1 MAKRVPSV
9 PELSTDQARRIF
21 LRAQGLIGPRERDPG
36 AMLRHLGFVQLDTIS
51 VLARSHELV
60 AYSRIG
66 PIARAKVEAAYWS
79 RPPVAFEDGGL
90 AVILPIEDW
99 PYLSARRRRRREWTH
114 PRRKPDRVAMD
125 EVRRLIEERGPI
137 TSEDLGGARSKAPA
151 LKNVWWHWSPL
162 KIAVERLLS
171 LGEVACVERR
181 GWRRV
186 YDLADEVIPKRL
198 RRDLPD
204 EACFTH
210 WVARAGERLGVATVR
225 DLQTY
230 FGGLTLPEVRDVLPR
245 TGLVPVTVRGW
256 EAPAWADPKA
266 LAAAPR
272 GKHRTTLLSPFDT
285 VLRNRDRVQRLFDF
299 QMKLESYT
307 PAADRVHGYFAMPLL
322 ARGALRG
329 RVDPGRSGTTLVAK
343 RVTVDRDAVEEM
355 ADALVEAASWVGC
368 DAVAVDEVRPA
379 SLRVSLRR
387 AIARRA

>member
-1 MAKRVPSV
+1 MTAPV
-9 PELSTDQARRIF
+9 ELSADEARLLF
-21 LRAQGLIGPRERDPG
+21 LRAQALLGGRERDPG
-36 AMLRHLGFVQLDTIS
+36 SLLRRLGFVQLDTIS

-66 PIARAKVEAAYWS
+66 RVSRARVEAAYWS

-90 AVILPIEDW
+90 ALILPIEDW
-99 PYLSARRRRRREWTH
+99 PYMSARRRRRLSWTH
-114 PRRKPDRVAMD
+114 PRRKPDRAAMD
-125 EVRRLIEERGPI
+125 EVRRIIRERGPI
-137 TSEDLGGARSKAPA
+137 TSEDLGGSRSQAPA
-151 LKNVWWHWSPL
+151 VKNVWWHWSPL
-162 KIAVERLLS
+162 KIAVERLLA

-186 YDLADEVIPKRL
+186 YDLADEVVPKRL
-198 RRDLPD
+198 RRELSD
-204 EACFTH
+204 EACFKH
-210 WVARAGERLGVATVR
+210 WVSRAGERLSVATVR

-256 EAPAWADPKA
+256 GAPAWADPKA
-266 LAAAPR
+266 LASTPR

-285 VLRNRDRVQRLFDF
+285 LLRDRARVQRLFGF
-299 QMKLESYT
+299 EMKLESYT

-343 RVTVDRDAVEEM
+343 RVSLDRDAVEEM
-355 ADALVEAASWVGC
+355 AEALVEAASWVGC
-368 DAVAVDEVRPA
+368 DAVAVDEVRPGA
-379 SLRVSLRR
+379 LRPALRR

>member
-1 MAKRVPSV
+1 
-9 PELSTDQARRIF
+9 
-21 LRAQGLIGPRERDPG
+21 
-36 AMLRHLGFVQLDTIS
+36 

-66 PIARAKVEAAYWS
+66 RVSRARVEAAYWS

-90 AVILPIEDW
+90 ALILPIEDW
-99 PYLSARRRRRREWTH
+99 PYMSARRRRRLSWTH
-114 PRRKPDRVAMD
+114 PRRKPDRAAMD
-125 EVRRLIEERGPI
+125 EVRRIIRERGPI
-137 TSEDLGGARSKAPA
+137 TSEDLGGSRSQAPA
-151 LKNVWWHWSPL
+151 VKNVWWHWSPL
-162 KIAVERLLS
+162 KIAVERLLA

-186 YDLADEVIPKRL
+186 YDLADEVVPKRL
-198 RRDLPD
+198 RRELSD
-204 EACFTH
+204 EACFKH
-210 WVARAGERLGVATVR
+210 WVSRAGERLSVATVR

-256 EAPAWADPKA
+256 GAPAWADPKA
-266 LAAAPR
+266 LASTPR

-285 VLRNRDRVQRLFDF
+285 LLRDRARVQRLFGF
-299 QMKLESYT
+299 EMKLESYT

-343 RVTVDRDAVEEM
+343 RVSLDRDAVEEM
-355 ADALVEAASWVGC
+355 AEALVEAASWVGC
-368 DAVAVDEVRPA
+368 DAVAVDEVRPGA
-379 SLRVSLRR
+379 LRPALRR

>member
-1 MAKRVPSV
+1 MTAPV
-9 PELSTDQARRIF
+9 ELSADEARLLF
-21 LRAQGLIGPRERDPG
+21 LRAQALLGRRERDPG
-36 AMLRHLGFVQLDTIS
+36 SVLRRLGFVQLDTIS

-66 PIARAKVEAAYWS
+66 RVSRARVEAAYWS

-90 AVILPIEDW
+90 ALILPIEDW
-99 PYLSARRRRRREWTH
+99 PYMSARRRRRLSWTH
-114 PRRKPDRVAMD
+114 PRRKPDRAAMD
-125 EVRRLIEERGPI
+125 EVRRIIRERGPI
-137 TSEDLGGARSKAPA
+137 TSEDLGGSRSQAPA
-151 LKNVWWHWSPL
+151 VKNVWWHWSPL
-162 KIAVERLLS
+162 KIAVERLLA

-186 YDLADEVIPKRL
+186 YDLADEVVPKRL
-198 RRDLPD
+198 RRELSD
-204 EACFTH
+204 EACFKH
-210 WVARAGERLGVATVR
+210 WVSRAGERLSVATVR

-256 EAPAWADPKA
+256 GAPAWADPKA
-266 LAAAPR
+266 LASTPR

-285 VLRNRDRVQRLFDF
+285 LLRDRARVQRLFGF
-299 QMKLESYT
+299 EMKLESYT

-343 RVTVDRDAVEEM
+343 RVSLDRDAVEEM
-355 ADALVEAASWVGC
+355 AEALVEAASWVGC
-368 DAVAVDEVRPA
+368 DAVAVDEVRPGA
-379 SLRVSLRR
+379 LRPALRR